1 MAYRCLMDN
10 RHTILLHV
18 YLVYDTAREVSTLLA
33 PSDTEEGEKN
43 PPEDG
48 HRTRQFQWGCV
59 DRRSCSKGCKGPML
73 VPMRRYAKPRAS
85 AKGPP
90 GEARKPTS
98 IHLSIDE
105 ASNHVQFRSRFRYV
119 TNENTIS

>member
-1 MAYRCLMDN
+1 MDN
-10 RHTILLHV
+10 GHTILLHI
-18 YLVYDTAREVSTLLA
+18 YLVYDSAREVSTLFA
-33 PSDTEEGEKN
+33 PSGAEEEEKY

-59 DRRSCSKGCKGPML
+59 DRHSCSKGCKGPML

-90 GEARKPTS
+90 GEVRKPSS

-105 ASNHVQFRSRFRYV
+105 ASNHVQFRSRSRYEN
-119 TNENTIS
+119 NENTIS